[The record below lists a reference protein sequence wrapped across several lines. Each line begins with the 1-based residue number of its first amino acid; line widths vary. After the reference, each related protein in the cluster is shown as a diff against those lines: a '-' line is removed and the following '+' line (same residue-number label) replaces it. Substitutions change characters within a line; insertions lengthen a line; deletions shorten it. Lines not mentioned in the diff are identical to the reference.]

1 MRKIKPRDPV
11 LIGGEFGLALDR
23 GTDLRVEH
31 RREKARDEG
40 EDRRIRPAGL
50 FAQQKSLVPDKGGK
64 CIEVGNREG
73 VPLGS
78 RVAPK
83 SL

>member
-11 LIGGEFGLALDR
+11 IIGSEVGVALRR

-40 EDRRIRPAGL
+40 EDRRIRSAGL
-50 FAQQKSLVPDKGGK
+50 FAHQKSLVPKGK
-64 CIEVGNREG
+64 QV
-73 VPLGS
+73 L
-78 RVAPK
+78 
-83 SL
+83 

>member
-11 LIGGEFGLALDR
+11 IIGSEVGVALRR

-31 RREKARDEG
+31 RREETCDEG
-40 EDRRIRPAGL
+40 EGRRICPAGV
-50 FAQQKSLVPDKGGK
+50 FAHQESLVSDKGGK
-64 CIEVGNREG
+64 GIDVGNREFILL
-73 VPLGS
+73 VW